1 MDKSDDK
8 VKSILKKAGLYA
20 AIGFIFIGI
29 GALLALLIIRR
40 GIDTGGI
47 AGIDGNIFDI
57 RDGITETT
65 ELNKSITD
73 SAAEIRESNNEIRN
87 GLREARKSADTLTG
101 ASERLADLIV
111 KLQKRAREE
120 GA

>member
-1 MDKSDDK
+1 MKK
-8 VKSILKKAGLYA
+8 FLKKAGLYVT
-20 AIGFIFIGI
+20 ISFLFIGI

-40 GIDTGGI
+40 GIDTGGV
-47 AGIDGNIFDI
+47 AGIDGNISDI
-57 RDGITETT
+57 RDGITEAT
-65 ELNKSITD
+65 ELNTEITN
-73 SAAEIRESNNEIRN
+73 SAAEIGESNNEIRN
-87 GLREARKSADTLTG
+87 GLREARESSDTLTG